1 MSTQDLTNNLAT
13 VRKKIADICK
23 RHQRGRDEVCLIA
36 VSKTRSVQEIRAL
49 AAQGQTHFGENYV
62 QESLDKIAE
71 ITDIAL
77 IWHFI
82 GPIQK
87 NKTKLIAEN
96 FSWVHSIDRESV
108 ALRLNNQRPST
119 LPALNV
125 CLQINIDDED
135 SKSGIT
141 PTELLPLAEIIQELP
156 NLKLRGLMAIPAAT
170 QKFEQQSAAFHR
182 MAALLD
188 NLKQHNMDV
197 DTLSMGMSNDYEAAI
212 ACGSTMVRIGTAIF
226 GPRHYS

>member
-23 RHQRGRDEVCLIA
+23 RHQRGRDEVCLIP

-49 AAQGQTHFGENYV
+49 AAQGQIHFGENYA
-62 QESLDKIAE
+62 QESVDKIAE

-108 ALRLNNQRPST
+108 ALRLNDQRPST

-141 PTELLPLAEIIQELP
+141 PTELLPLAETIQELP
-156 NLKLRGLMAIPAAT
+156 NLKLRGLMAIPKAT
-170 QKFEQQSAAFHR
+170 QEFEQQSAAFHK
-182 MAALLD
+182 MATLL
-188 NLKQHNMDV
+188 NQLKQHDMDV

-226 GPRHYS
+226 GPRNYS